1 MCNVQGT
8 VFIVDDDAEV
18 RASLSRLLT
27 SEGYQVRTFESAVQ
41 FLGEQDADTP
51 GCLLLDL
58 CMPDLSGIE
67 LQRALDG
74 SPGARPVVFLTAMG
88 DIETSVE
95 AMKAGAV
102 DFLTKPFDSAKLLA
116 TVERALRR
124 DIEQRHERAI
134 RTAIEQRLK
143 NLTRREREVMAH
155 VIRGRL
161 NKQIAAEMHNGEKTV
176 KIHRRRVMSKMR
188 ARTVPE
194 LVYLAVRAGVAPE
207 FILRD

>member
-1 MCNVQGT
+1 
-8 VFIVDDDAEV
+8 
-18 RASLSRLLT
+18 
-27 SEGYQVRTFESAVQ
+27 
-41 FLGEQDADTP
+41 
-51 GCLLLDL
+51 
-58 CMPDLSGIE
+58 MPDLSGIE

-74 SPGARPVVFLTAMG
+74 SPRARPVVFLTAMG

-102 DFLTKPFDSAKLLA
+102 DFLTKPFDSARLLA
-116 TVERALRR
+116 TVERALKR

-134 RTAIEQRLK
+134 RTAIELRLK
-143 NLTRREREVMAH
+143 DLTRREREVMAH

-176 KIHRRRVMSKMR
+176 KIHRRRVMSKMH